1 MPDIKDW
8 KIISTRR
15 VWKFV
20 KTWNDWN
27 EGKSNINK
35 KEIKKP
41 ENGRRRCKSK
51 ENGRNNP
58 SNELLID
65 FSMNLKQF
73 LHHFE
78 RLAIKDLSTCCG
90 IRSWLLVRRLIG
102 KTIRCLLS
110 FSGLTTYYPR
120 GISHRQCYVLWFSV
134 KLVTSYESQRR
145 RNLWSF
151 PSGRYFDYLRPGEK
165 DQWERKPTGN
175 EFSVVELMRSRS
187 RRNRGHYIRI
197 MPVSSNFFLL
207 EACCILYE
215 CKHSNTLCICNR
227 FNADVFEKVTK

>member
-1 MPDIKDW
+1 MHQ
-8 KIISTRR
+8 
-15 VWKFV
+15 
-20 KTWNDWN
+20 
-27 EGKSNINK
+27 
-35 KEIKKP
+35 
-41 ENGRRRCKSK
+41 NGRRRCKSK

-58 SNELLID
+58 FNELLTD
-65 FSMNLKQF
+65 FSTKLKQF
-73 LHHFE
+73 LHRLE
-78 RLAIKDLSTCCG
+78 RPAIKDLSTCCG

-120 GISHRQCYVLWFSV
+120 GISRRQYYVVWLSV
-134 KLVTSYESQRR
+134 KVVTSYESQRR

-151 PSGRYFDYLRPGEK
+151 MFGCYFDYLRPGEK

-197 MPVSSNFFLL
+197 MSVSSNFFLL
-207 EACCILYE
+207 EACCILWYM
-215 CKHSNTLCICNR
+215 
-227 FNADVFEKVTK
+227 NASIQIRYVTVTDLMQMILKKLQNKYNNGFIGALKRWPIF